1 MDNQEA
7 HIQTDPVKTA
17 KCPNCGGDVV
27 VEGKASF
34 SQTKCPAC
42 GKEFTVPAQ
51 FGHFLLLKMMGH
63 GGMGGVFLGHDQML
77 DRQVAIKVMLK
88 SLGDDPKFVERFQR
102 EAQAAAKLNHPNIA
116 QIYSFG
122 QEHGQPYIAMELVSG
137 GALDK
142 MMEKEPG
149 KLDPAFVMKVGSQL
163 ASGLSVAAESGL
175 VHGDVKPENVLF
187 DAAGNAKLVDFG
199 LAAMQGDSQE
209 IWGTPY
215 YISPEKVRRQPIDFR
230 ADIYSLGG
238 TLYHALTGV
247 PPFEGSDAAAVVK
260 ARFNGPPKKP
270 SEVRHDLPKELDEI
284 ITRMLEVEPSRR
296 YPTYESLLGD
306 INRYLAKAG
315 PVRNLTGKQGHK
327 IILKGKIGHSITGVT
342 NATVSG
348 LVAEPLSN
356 GAPLGGETP
365 APTNVGAM
373 VGAVV
378 GGIIL
383 LILLVVGGLGWYV
396 HHSHVVEARTH
407 QLQIVDKQAE
417 ARRAIA
423 GTIKSTHDFEDN
435 FRELCDKSIREVRET
450 SDRIAKLLPAETAAL
465 LVPPPPAALVEALA
479 PPVAT
484 NAAPAAA
491 TNAIPAA
498 ASTTNAA
505 PVAAAAPVV
514 PVARRIVKEYDP
526 ADPDAVK
533 PAEPKPAEPAAQVP
547 ASAEPSAE
555 PAPEEKKVE
564 IPPCV
569 AKIQDLWMDAYVCST
584 AVIRIHN
591 ALASLAMDAAQADSL
606 KTEDLPTTEA
616 LGRLSQSL
624 VERFEAI
631 KGQSD
636 VSAAQRKAGVIKS
649 KAKTILDSTLR
660 EIKRAH
666 DKVEADKK
674 AAEEAAA
681 AKAAAEKAAAE
692 HKALVDSEVAR
703 VTSKYQG
710 LTTTLLKHLDWAL
723 ADKQLRGMRGEL
735 ETAEGRSALDTYV
748 MAIDFMQGLHK
759 YFIKNIGGFT
769 FKNGFMA
776 TNVNEKTFMF
786 YKAATRPGVP
796 PTVNTVTWDSFY
808 SKHPGRLNELFIEF
822 VELGR
827 DRHHLG
833 LMEWSEHMMGAALT
847 LRTLYADQPSA
858 APRAEALV
866 KKAVKD
872 FTPCERHAVKL
883 FPDLKFDAVPAE

>member
-149 KLDPAFVMKVGSQL
+149 KLDPAFVMRIGSQI
-163 ASGLSVAAESGL
+163 AAGLSVAAESGL

-247 PPFEGSDAAAVVK
+247 PPFEGADAAAVVK

-270 SEVRHDLPKELDEI
+270 SDVRKDLPKELDDI
-284 ITRMLEVEPSRR
+284 IIRMLEVEPSRR

-315 PVRNLTGKQGHK
+315 PVRNLTGKQGRK
-327 IILKGKIGHSITGVT
+327 IVLKGRVGRPLASTG
-342 NATVSG
+342 NNSTVG
-348 LVAEPLSN
+348 GIVPEALSN
-356 GAPLGGETP
+356 GVPLGSEPPPP
-365 APTNVGAM
+365 ANIGAI

-383 LILLVVGGLGWYV
+383 LVLLIVGGLAWYV
-396 HHSHVVEARTH
+396 HHSHVVEAQNH

-423 GTIKSTHDFEDN
+423 GTLQSTHDFEAN

-450 SDRIAKLLPAETAAL
+450 SDRIAKLLPSETAVL

-479 PPVAT
+479 PPAAAVPTNVVPVTTNAVAT
-484 NAAPAAA
+484 APAVTNVASVPAAPA
-491 TNAIPAA
+491 
-498 ASTTNAA
+498 
-505 PVAAAAPVV
+505 PV
-514 PVARRIVKEYDP
+514 RRVTKEYDP
-526 ADPDAVK
+526 ADPEAEK
-533 PAEPKPAEPAAQVP
+533 PAEPKPAEPAAQAP
-547 ASAEPSAE
+547 AVTEGTAA
-555 PAPEEKKVE
+555 PAPEEKKAEV
-564 IPPCV
+564 PPCV
-569 AKIQDLWMDAYVCST
+569 AKVQDLWMDAYVCST
-584 AVIRIHN
+584 AVVRIHN
-591 ALASLAMDAAQADSL
+591 ALDGLSKDAAQADQL

-616 LGRLSQSL
+616 LGKLSQSL

-631 KGQSD
+631 KGQQD

-649 KAKTILDSTLR
+649 KAKTILESTLR

-666 DKVEADKK
+666 DKAEAEKK
-674 AAEEAAA
+674 ATEEAAA

-692 HKALVDSEVAR
+692 HKALVDTETAR

-710 LTTTLLKHLDWAL
+710 LTTTLLKHLDWSL
-723 ADKQLRGMRGEL
+723 AVKQLRGMRGEL
-735 ETAEGRSALDTYV
+735 ETAEGRSSLDAYV
-748 MAIDFMQGLHK
+748 MAIERMQGLHE
-759 YFIKNIGGFT
+759 YFIKNIEGFT

-776 TNVNEKTFMF
+776 TNVNDKTFMF
-786 YKAATRPGVP
+786 YKASMRPGVP
-796 PTVNTVTWDSFY
+796 PTVNTVTWDAFY

-833 LMEWSEHMMGAALT
+833 LMEWSNHMMGAALT

-858 APRAEALV
+858 APRAESLV

-872 FTPCERHAVKL
+872 FPPCERHAVKM